1 MLGVAVAN
9 EHIREGS
16 VSPQLEDHLDLFDM
30 MRKEDEI
37 TLQGFVSLPRSLQ
50 SILPKFLA

>member
-9 EHIREGS
+9 EHIREAS

-37 TLQGFVSLPRSLQ
+37 TLQGFVSLPCSLQ
-50 SILPKFLA
+50 SILSKFLA